1 MLKKQRKSTE
11 TVARRAEKAAK
22 TYCSVLQRKFMEYL
36 PCGARKGMVAVF
48 VQHVGV
54 LWTWKASSRCR
65 TIYPKPADT
74 SYYDLTKQNEFLV
87 KSVFDGKGNCVYHRD
102 CIRGAYGVSNQ
113 RLSRLRKGIR
123 TETSDPT
130 YQAS

>member
-1 MLKKQRKSTE
+1 MWSQERDGCG
-11 TVARRAEKAAK
+11 VCAA
-22 TYCSVLQRKFMEYL
+22 CRSLVDL
-36 PCGARKGMVAVF
+36 
-48 VQHVGV
+48 
-54 LWTWKASSRCR
+54 KASSRCSR
-65 TIYPKPADT
+65 AIYPKPADT

-123 TETSDPT
+123 TKTSDPT